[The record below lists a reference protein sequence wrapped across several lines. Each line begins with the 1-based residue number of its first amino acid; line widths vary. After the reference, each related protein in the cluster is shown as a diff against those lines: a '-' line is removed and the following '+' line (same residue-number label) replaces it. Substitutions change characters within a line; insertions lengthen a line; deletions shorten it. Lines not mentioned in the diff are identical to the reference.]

1 MRKVKDAIDLK
12 TGEKVYFRGHA
23 QATYMSDGRTVE
35 EAVKSGGGGSYDDT
49 EIKED
54 ISELQQK
61 DAQTDTKLTELSE
74 ELGGKY
80 GEYEENAEYIR
91 AYVDGEGRFL
101 WGIKADGSIDWAKGV
116 PYVIQDFVDKKYA
129 LSKEQIDFLTAHLT
143 DLENVVN
150 KDLFSLLTAK
160 LASDCDGNMEMTVD
174 AEQKILAWRSED
186 GVRHENKMQIEQSLS
201 LSQSAMSEFI
211 KSLIASGF
219 SVNNPI
225 DLSNEKKIT
234 IPLPRYCAVVNVI
247 SPIGSLAVNKTQDIP
262 CEIEYLDKSG
272 NYFKKYII
280 LNAQGSSSMAYIE
293 KNQSIDIFNDEDRT
307 ESCDLIFGNWVAQ
320 DSFHWKCY
328 YIDVFRG
335 ICNVAYKWCEEVIK
349 AMNCRNNRIIKKY
362 DEITEFQSSGQ
373 FATDFGDGALC
384 HPDGFP
390 FELYINGEYYGLYVW
405 NLKKHRKNY
414 SMKKNDYNA
423 VLLDGDINNDTFF
436 DGSIDWSKIELRNP
450 KDLVT
455 MNGGEYDGDNPQELI
470 DSTSSAYD
478 ANNSTHVKTASVKA
492 MLQRQADAISQIKA
506 STNVDSARA
515 LYESYYDK
523 TMMICYFIAANVL
536 YHADGLRKNWIWT
549 FYGDIAAPSF
559 YDMDTIFGRMWMG
572 TYIYP
577 NSTETI
583 LGIDSDIPVLSEL
596 VRLYKSEID
605 ATYQMLREKGI
616 IDVANIMS
624 YVNGWIDMVTLD
636 ALEKNL
642 EKWPSIPSYRKEKTI
657 EDGTESGGMYDS
669 PMRINKWLKS
679 RITTLDNYFN
689 YGE

>member
-1 MRKVKDAIDLK
+1 MADINKLKDKIKSTIYPNGKGAINASD
-12 TGEKVYFRGHA
+12 H
-23 QATYMSDGRTVE
+23 QAMLLDMADGMAE
-35 EAVKSGGGGSYDDT
+35 
-49 EIKED
+49 
-54 ISELQQK
+54 
-61 DAQTDTKLTELSE
+61 TDTKLATLSSE
-74 ELGGKY
+74 TKQEISEIA
-80 GEYEENAEYIR
+80 GEYIDDAEYIR
-91 AYVDGEGRFL
+91 AYLDKEGRFL
-101 WGIKADGSIDWAKGV
+101 WGIKVDGSVDWAKGI
-116 PYVIQDFVDKKYA
+116 PYVIQDFVDKKYD
-129 LSKEQIDFLTAHLT
+129 LSKEQIDFLTAHLA
-143 DLENVVN
+143 DLGNVVN
-150 KDLFSLLTAK
+150 KDLFSLLITK
-160 LASDCDGNMEMTVD
+160 LASDCDGNMEMTID
-174 AEQKILAWRSED
+174 AEQKILAWRGED
-186 GVRHENKMQIEQSLS
+186 GVRHENKLQIEQSLS

-247 SPIGSLAVNKTQDIP
+247 SPIGSLAANKTQDIP

-390 FELYINGEYYGLYVW
+390 FELHINGEYYGLYVW

-414 SMKKNDYNA
+414 SMKKSDYNA

-436 DGSIDWSKIELRNP
+436 DGSIDWSNIELRNP
-450 KDLVT
+450 KDLIT
-455 MNGGEYDGDNPQELI
+455 MTGGKYDGDNPQELI

-478 ANNSTHVKTASVKA
+478 ANNSTHVKTASTKA
-492 MLQRQADAISQIKA
+492 LLQRQANAISQIKT
-506 STNVDSARA
+506 TNNVQTARA

-523 TMMICYFIAANVL
+523 DMMICYFIVANVL
-536 YHADGLRKNWIWT
+536 YHSDGLRKNWIWT
-549 FYGDIAAPSF
+549 FFGEIAAPTF
-559 YDMDTIFGRMWMG
+559 YDMDSIFGRAWMG

-583 LGIDSDIPVLSEL
+583 LGLDADIPVMSEL
-596 VRLYKSEID
+596 VRLYKDEID
-605 ATYQMLREKGI
+605 ATYQMLREKGV

-669 PMRINKWLKS
+669 PMRINKWLVS
-679 RITTLDNYFN
+679 RIATLDNYFN
-689 YGE
+689 YGG